1 MYTRGCI
8 VIIKLIY
15 TVWTARAL
23 SFEIKKKANIEAV
36 HQVFKSKYWEHE
48 RNIVEGLHEKVIC
61 QDFLI
66 QTACTKFGYVS
77 QRLNSITLN

>member
-1 MYTRGCI
+1 MYTRGCF
-8 VIIKLIY
+8 VIIELIY
-15 TVWTARAL
+15 IVWTARAL
-23 SFEIKKKANIEAV
+23 SLEIKKENIEAV
-36 HQVFKSKYWEHE
+36 HHVFKSKYWEHE

-66 QTACTKFGYVS
+66 QTACTKFGSVS

>member
-1 MYTRGCI
+1 MNGAHII
-8 VIIKLIY
+8 V
-15 TVWTARAL
+15 WN
-23 SFEIKKKANIEAV
+23 KKKSK
-36 HQVFKSKYWEHE
+36 HWGGSSSFQSKYWEHE

-77 QRLNSITLN
+77 QRLNSITLH